1 MSLSCTPAVFTAER
15 RATLPTQPH
24 SEETMKWPL
33 NRLLCLLQAL
43 SLWNDSQRES
53 RRGWAKWPEVLR
65 KPEFSVGHLLQ
76 APLPPLQAIFIWAV
90 RIKNVGE
97 QINIA
102 ILSLANIF
110 FSFCLFKIKDYGAV
124 FRQSNSSQLGTRS
137 GFPVLYMKSRQKLD
151 LR

>member
-1 MSLSCTPAVFTAER
+1 M
-15 RATLPTQPH
+15 
-24 SEETMKWPL
+24 
-33 NRLLCLLQAL
+33 
-43 SLWNDSQRES
+43 
-53 RRGWAKWPEVLR
+53 
-65 KPEFSVGHLLQ
+65 GHLLQ

-110 FSFCLFKIKDYGAV
+110 FSFCLFKIKDYGVV

-137 GFPVLYMKSRQKLD
+137 GFPVLYREHEIKAEA
-151 LR
+151 